1 MERFPTLFVSHGA
14 PTYALQPG
22 IAGAAL
28 AAVGR
33 ALPRPAAMLVVS
45 PHWMTVQP
53 RVTTAP
59 QPATLHDFAGFG
71 EALNALQYPA
81 PGHPQLAQRIIE
93 VLRAAGWPAQADA
106 QQGFDHGAWVPL
118 MHLYPDADVPVIQ
131 VSLPAALDAQQ
142 ALAFGVALAPLREEG
157 VLIIGSGSLTHNL
170 YEFFRAGTE
179 EARYAHE
186 FVAWIR
192 EALQTGDRTRLAS
205 ALTDA
210 PHARRAHPT
219 PEHFLP
225 LLIAC
230 GAAGDAQPVTIL
242 PGEMIKNVLSME
254 SYVFGEDLAHAVS
267 SGYPRSAG
275 GNRRSR

>member
-1 MERFPTLFVSHGA
+1 MYTLPTLFISHGA
-14 PTYALQPG
+14 PTYALEPG

-33 ALPRPAAMLVVS
+33 ALSRPNAVLVVS
-45 PHWMTVQP
+45 PHWMTAQP

-71 EALNALQYPA
+71 KALSALQYPA
-81 PGHPQLAQRIIE
+81 PGHPHLAQRACE
-93 VLRAAGWPAQADA
+93 LLTAAGWPAQADA
-106 QQGFDHGAWVPL
+106 HQGLDHGAWVPL
-118 MHLYPDADVPVIQ
+118 LHLYSKADVPVFQ
-131 VSLPAALDAQQ
+131 VSLPAALDAEQ
-142 ALAFGVALAPLREEG
+142 ALNYGAALAPLREEG

-179 EARYAHE
+179 DARYAHE

-192 EALQTGDRTRLAS
+192 ESIQTGDRARLAS
-205 ALTDA
+205 ALTSA

-230 GAAGDAQPVTIL
+230 GAAGDAQRFTIL

-254 SYVFGEDLAHAVS
+254 SYVFGCDLSH
-267 SGYPRSAG
+267 
-275 GNRRSR
+275 